1 MIFPFSYKLI
11 QFHQPCLSYYLATH
25 ELFSFSKSD
34 SKLWQQ
40 NSSQPKS
47 LCTSIRSGVS
57 RPFYAFTALQIC
69 KFAGIYRTFCI
80 LLLFR
85 YVRLNHDVSLS
96 GHLAHCS
103 RRQHQLHPR
112 HQITVIP
119 HSLLANQLRIYRSL
133 LAVCSSRNCAL
144 FHGSASWP
152 CLHVAHFWLA
162 C

>member
-1 MIFPFSYKLI
+1 MIYPFSYKLI

-25 ELFSFSKSD
+25 ELFSVSKPN

-47 LCTSIRSGVS
+47 LWTSVGGGIS
-57 RPFYAFTALQIC
+57 RPFYAFAALQIC
-69 KFAGIYRTFCI
+69 KLAGIYHTFCI
-80 LLLFR
+80 LMLFR
-85 YVRLNHDVSLS
+85 YVRLNHDVSVS
-96 GHLAHCS
+96 GRLAHCS
-103 RRQHQLHPR
+103 RRQRQPNLR

-119 HSLLANQLRIYRSL
+119 HSLLANLLRIYRSL

-152 CLHVAHFWLA
+152 CLHVAHIWLA